1 MGGPDACA
9 VSLLPARGSLQ
20 PLLPV
25 AEAMRA
31 RGHEVALCSAP
42 RLRNDVEAHGLTFLP
57 AGLDWHVSDPDYIG
71 VLCQAAGGLAF
82 PPLAGQERF
91 AWVIAN
97 LFIGAAARR
106 MLPEL
111 TGVAR
116 AWSADLIVRES
127 LEFAG
132 CVAAEALGLPHASVA
147 AAADSALD
155 RRRELAGP
163 LTGLRQQAGLPADP
177 DGDMAFRYLHL
188 CFTPPGFDG
197 PGARFPPTARFFA
210 HHSTPTPHEALPP
223 WLDHLAGRPT
233 VLVSMGTVFHRTP
246 GLHETILAALRHEPV
261 NLLIAL
267 GFDQDPARLG
277 PLPPHVRV
285 QPTLPQVALL
295 PRCALLVSHGGFN
308 SVKEHS
314 PRASRWSS
322 CPSPAISPTA
332 PGAARPSGSAA
343 SSGQPSATP
352 RRSAPPCARCW
363 AIPPTAS
370 RHGTCATKP
379 VSSRRPPPPSPRSSR
394 SQIRTPGTG
403 AALPDLDRADAAPG
417 PVRSETRRPGRG
429 FRPLNRAHLT
439 MRGVSPHHPDAG
451 ISPPQLAGTVIPPPR
466 RYRAHRLHWS
476 TWRRRHQHRAR
487 QAHQRWN
494 AYAKQHHDHNELQ
507 PP

>member
-1 MGGPDACA
+1 MRALFT
-9 VSLLPARGSLQ
+9 LLPARGSLQ

-31 RGHEVALCSAP
+31 RGHEVALCSSP
-42 RLRNDVEAHGLTFLP
+42 RLRNEVEAHGLTFLP
-57 AGLDWHVSDPDYIG
+57 AGLDWHVSDRDYID

-111 TGVAR
+111 IGIAR
-116 AWSADLIVRES
+116 QWSADLIVRES

-210 HHSTPTPHEALPP
+210 HHSTPTPHEDLPT
-223 WLDHLAGRPT
+223 WLDLLAGRPT

-246 GLHETILAALRHEPV
+246 GLQETILAALRDEPV

-308 SVKEHS
+308 SVKEALAEGV
-314 PRASRWSS
+314 PLVLLPVA
-322 CPSPAISPTA
+322 
-332 PGAARPSGSAA
+332 GD
-343 SSGQPSATP
+343 QPY
-352 RRSAPPCARCW
+352 CARRCQALGVGRVIGPAERNAA
-363 AIPPTAS
+363 AIRAAVRTVLGEPSYREQA
-370 RHGTCATKP
+370 RHMRDEG
-379 VSSRRPPPPSPRSSR
+379 R
-394 SQIRTPGTG
+394 
-403 AALPDLDRADAAPG
+403 ALPPAAAAVTALEQVADKHVGHRGCAAG
-417 PVRSETRRPGRG
+417 P
-429 FRPLNRAHLT
+429 
-439 MRGVSPHHPDAG
+439 
-451 ISPPQLAGTVIPPPR
+451 
-466 RYRAHRLHWS
+466 
-476 TWRRRHQHRAR
+476 
-487 QAHQRWN
+487 
-494 AYAKQHHDHNELQ
+494 
-507 PP
+507 

>member
-1 MGGPDACA
+1 MLTLLSSNGRAPCVRCLPCCPPGAAC
-9 VSLLPARGSLQ
+9 SRCFPWR
-20 PLLPV
+20 
-25 AEAMRA
+25 R
-31 RGHEVALCSAP
+31 RCGHGATRSRCAPSP

-57 AGLDWHVSDPDYIG
+57 AGLDWHVSDPDYID
-71 VLCQAAGGLAF
+71 VLCRAAGGLAF

-111 TGVAR
+111 IGVAR
-116 AWSADLIVRES
+116 QWSADLIVRES

-177 DGDMAFRYLHL
+177 GGDMAFRYLHL

-210 HHSTPTPHEALPP
+210 HHSTPTPHEDLPP

-246 GLHETILAALRHEPV
+246 GLHETILAALRDEPV

-308 SVKEHS
+308 SVKEALAEGVPLVIVPIAGDQPYCARRCQALGVGRVIGPAERNAAAIRTAVRTVLGDPVL
-314 PRASRWSS
+314 PRP
-322 CPSPAISPTA
+322 CTA
-332 PGAARPSGSAA
+332 HA
-343 SSGQPSATP
+343 
-352 RRSAPPCARCW
+352 RRSLCAPA
-363 AIPPTAS
+363 
-370 RHGTCATKP
+370 G
-379 VSSRRPPPPSPRSSR
+379 RR
-394 SQIRTPGTG
+394 
-403 AALPDLDRADAAPG
+403 
-417 PVRSETRRPGRG
+417 
-429 FRPLNRAHLT
+429 
-439 MRGVSPHHPDAG
+439 
-451 ISPPQLAGTVIPPPR
+451 R
-466 RYRAHRLHWS
+466 RYR
-476 TWRRRHQHRAR
+476 TRAGR
-487 QAHQRWN
+487 G
-494 AYAKQHHDHNELQ
+494 
-507 PP
+507 